1 MRVMILIACACG
13 SREPAPTVTA
23 TAPRAEIRNPVIDR
37 DFSDPAILKAR
48 DGVYY
53 AYASQARDPGY
64 DRNIQVMSSTDLVH
78 WKELPDAL
86 PAMPTW
92 ASRQKDTWAPSVIE
106 APSGDYFMYYNT
118 RSDAGPGECLAVAT
132 SKSPAG
138 PFVDSGAPLKCG
150 DGYVNIDAMAFDDP
164 KTGKHYLYWGSNH
177 VPLIVQELAADRVH
191 FAAGSRPID
200 LVRPGGPRPY
210 EKLFEAPWV
219 IFRDGMYYLF
229 YSGDVC
235 CEPKAH
241 YAVLVARSRSAT
253 GPFETLADA
262 TGASSSVILE
272 QNAEWLAP
280 GHNAVLDDG
289 AGNTW
294 IVYAAIDRKQ
304 NVKAGNG
311 FSRRPMLIDRLIFE
325 RGWPRVERSKSR

>member
-1 MRVMILIACACG
+1 MSRFVLVIAVAGC
-13 SREPAPTVTA
+13 SQRA
-23 TAPRAEIRNPVIDR
+23 TPPQIHNPVIDR
-37 DFSDPAILKAR
+37 DFADPAVLKAR
-48 DGVYY
+48 DGLYF
-53 AYASQARDPGY
+53 AYASHALEPGY
-64 DRNIQVMSSTDLVH
+64 NRNIQVLSSSDLSH

-86 PAMPTW
+86 PTMPTW
-92 ASRQKDTWAPSVIE
+92 ASHQQDTWAPHVIE
-106 APSGDYFMYYNT
+106 SGATYFMYYNT
-118 RSDAGPGECLAVAT
+118 RSDASAGECLAVAT

-138 PFVDSGAPLKCG
+138 PFVDSGAPLRCG

-164 KTGKHYLYWGSNH
+164 QTGKRLLYWGSNH
-177 VPLIVQELAADRVH
+177 VPLMVQELAPDRVH
-191 FAAGSRPID
+191 FAAGSQPTQ

-219 IFRDGMYYLF
+219 IFREGYYYLF

-235 CEPKAH
+235 CEPNAH
-241 YAVLVARSRSAT
+241 YAVMVARSRSAT

-262 TGASSSVILE
+262 TGAPSSVVVE

-289 AGNTW
+289 AGNVW

-311 FSRRPMLIDRLIFE
+311 FSRRPMLIERLTFE
-325 RGWPRVERSKSR
+325 RGWPRVQR